1 MRRSEFALTMSK
13 LVKDLEEFQL
23 PDNFIAT
30 CTDNERADKEHSLYT
45 AMLRFMK
52 ANTLRSVAKK
62 WYENSKIDLDHALV
76 QLHEDPEV
84 VENTTKT
91 FYSHQG
97 LSFSKR
103 RNTTSETL
111 NSKKLIT
118 ALNTLGVDPA
128 VIKKAVE
135 AATETRRGSV
145 YYIVDTDEAD
155 GNNN

>member
-1 MRRSEFALTMSK
+1 MKRSDIALYMSK
-13 LVKDLEEFQL
+13 LVWQLEEFQL
-23 PDNFIAT
+23 PDNFCAT
-30 CTDNERADKEHSLYT
+30 TTDNERADKEHSLYA
-45 AMLRFMK
+45 AMLRFVK
-52 ANTLRSVAKK
+52 ANTLQSVAKK
-62 WYENSKIDLDHALV
+62 WYENSKKDLDHALV

-84 VENTTKT
+84 LEDTTKT

-118 ALNTLGVDPA
+118 ALNTLGVDPV